1 VDPLTLVKQQID
13 KDKQANFFRR
23 LKKVSSIFDLVA
35 ASVSVTVQNGRQSM
49 TVPLPSP
56 LKDPAFAME
65 MLPQLFSYMS
75 TAPEPTSAEEVEMPA
90 RLNVNTA
97 PPEVL
102 ALLPDLEPSDIE
114 LIAGSRPAADDPSG
128 ATLAWLYTK
137 AQVSP
142 SKLAKVEKY
151 LTTRPTAVRI
161 RVSATVKGS
170 KAASLLE
177 ATIDL
182 GGPRPR
188 ITGVRDLTDQA
199 STLLPRAN

>member
-1 VDPLTLVKQQID
+1 
-13 KDKQANFFRR
+13 
-23 LKKVSSIFDLVA
+23 
-35 ASVSVTVQNGRQSM
+35 
-49 TVPLPSP
+49 
-56 LKDPAFAME
+56 
-65 MLPQLFSYMS
+65 
-75 TAPEPTSAEEVEMPA
+75 
-90 RLNVNTA
+90 NVNTA